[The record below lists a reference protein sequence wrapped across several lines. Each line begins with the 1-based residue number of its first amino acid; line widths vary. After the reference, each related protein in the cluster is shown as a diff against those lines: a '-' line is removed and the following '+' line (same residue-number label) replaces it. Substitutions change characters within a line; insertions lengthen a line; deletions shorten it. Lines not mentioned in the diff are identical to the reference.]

1 MNMSWA
7 AHSGQRKCIP
17 KPAIPA
23 NKQCLAKLARNAPI
37 CACMRSADTSCA
49 AELAGPPAAV
59 HQGLAVVSLVQ
70 VHPPHVSVLAGCI
83 HLQRVVACTGR
94 EAAGTGKH
102 KPVPPRIIRLAALHW
117 TDIAQHVKAPAQQPT
132 AHLLARGCG
141 LLAGRGRGRAAWWP
155 HRAQVPQTAAAALP
169 APPPCCRVRAGSRR

>member
-102 KPVPPRIIRLAALHW
+102 KPVPPRIMSRLQSWPAEAA
-117 TDIAQHVKAPAQQPT
+117 AEAVAA
-132 AHLLARGCG
+132 ARGAVNGGPPSPLEVGC
-141 LLAGRGRGRAAWWP
+141 LAELQYQA
-155 HRAQVPQTAAAALP
+155 
-169 APPPCCRVRAGSRR
+169 RVKGFMQPRK